1 VDLGV
6 GEVSKFYDS
15 MEIVGRKGMIT
26 VSKLTKR
33 ISFIC
38 FKLFDCLFCF
48 SSVHRECSLR
58 STQER
63 STGSKV
69 EGG

>member
-6 GEVSKFYDS
+6 GEVSKFYGS

-38 FKLFDCLFCF
+38 LFD
-48 SSVHRECSLR
+48 VHFAFPVFIGNAVCDLLKREVRGLR
-58 STQER
+58 
-63 STGSKV
+63 
-69 EGG
+69 